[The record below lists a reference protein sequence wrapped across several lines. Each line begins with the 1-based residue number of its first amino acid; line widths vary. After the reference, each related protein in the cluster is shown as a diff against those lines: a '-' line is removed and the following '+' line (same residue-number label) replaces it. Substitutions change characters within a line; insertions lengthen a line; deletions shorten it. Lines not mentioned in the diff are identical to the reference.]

1 MADKK
6 ELTPLEKLRAAEST
20 QHYRIQ
26 LTTEMLGTVP
36 KNPEI
41 YKAWI
46 ESMKPEEISEDEA
59 VAIEKI
65 DDKEAKGWTGFRVD
79 ENGKGLFIYDYMIKG
94 FLKAAGNVSKNILEV
109 KALRNKIDDF
119 VFIFP
124 RRIYLGQQ
132 EPDGIVER
140 PLRVGTPKG
149 ERVTLARSDKINEGK
164 IIEFDITLVTHKEIS
179 WDIIDALFI
188 VRGEK
193 MGLGQFRN
201 GSYGRFTVLDITRD
215 GKIVYSKPITEI
227 V

>member
-6 ELTPLEKLRAAEST
+6 ELTPLEKLRGAEST
-20 QHYRIQ
+20 QHYKIQ
-26 LTTEMLGTVP
+26 LISEMLGTVP
-36 KNPEI
+36 KDPDI

-46 ESMKPEEISEDEA
+46 ESMKPEEITEDEA
-59 VAIEKI
+59 AAIEKI

-94 FLKAAGNVSKNILEV
+94 FLKAAGNVAKDILGV
-109 KALRNKIDDF
+109 KALRSKIDDY

-132 EPDGIVER
+132 EPDGIIER
-140 PLRVGTPKG
+140 PLRVQIPKG
-149 ERVTLARSDKINEGK
+149 PRVTLARSDKINEGK
-164 IIEFDITLVTHKEIS
+164 IIEFDVTLVSHKEIS

-188 VRGEK
+188 TRGEK

-201 GSYGRFTVLDITRD
+201 GGYGRFTVLDITRN
-215 GKIVYSKPITEI
+215 GNPITYR
-227 V
+227 